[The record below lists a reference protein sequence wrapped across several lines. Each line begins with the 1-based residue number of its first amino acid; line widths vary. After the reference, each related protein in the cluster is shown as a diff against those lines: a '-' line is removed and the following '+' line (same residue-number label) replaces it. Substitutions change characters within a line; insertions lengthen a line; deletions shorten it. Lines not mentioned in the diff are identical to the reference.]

1 MNFYILWIMILEGC
15 YQGLHWGLKLLQV
28 LWIKIQDQEDA
39 SSSTTI
45 KPHSKFILPITLV
58 IIACLCDMWRKFN
71 ASSATTSTL
80 CNMPR
85 PLYALLV
92 DNVVLIFYLNNF
104 ESKYSKF
111 SPLGSL
117 VDFVVN
123 KFPKFATLLPTHGD
137 HVSPLKAKKKWMSYE
152 ST

>member
-1 MNFYILWIMILEGC
+1 
-15 YQGLHWGLKLLQV
+15 
-28 LWIKIQDQEDA
+28 
-39 SSSTTI
+39 
-45 KPHSKFILPITLV
+45 
-58 IIACLCDMWRKFN
+58 
-71 ASSATTSTL
+71 
-80 CNMPR
+80 MPR

-137 HVSPLKAKKKWMSYE
+137 HVSPLKAKKK
-152 ST
+152 